1 VLGLLRTLNETLGK
15 TVLMVTH
22 DPHAAEAAKVRRR
35 LDKGSSRDARRPL
48 GAQRLPAQQDPR
60 FPHRSGGRDHHG
72 CLPLPANGA
81 HRLVREQRGVLG
93 RPHRHPNAISLTQS
107 LPLAYSDRIAQIP
120 GVTRLT
126 WSNWF
131 GGIYK
136 DRKNFFAQ
144 FAIDAASALEVFD
157 IRFVQGDKANFLGDR
172 NACIVG
178 KGLAEKFGWKVG
190 DTVPL
195 FSEIYPGDWKFRIAG
210 VVEGADDASIAN
222 TMYFHWAR
230 LNEGLPDRIK
240 NSVGVFTMKVAN
252 ADDSPRVIRDV
263 DALFANSEAE
273 THTETEKAFRLQFV
287 TGSSAILTA
296 LQVVS
301 AVILV
306 IMALILGTRW
316 RWGFGSAPES
326 WASCAPS
333 VSCPRT
339 SGPSPS
345 AKGPCWAP
353 SVASSGAFSPSRCC
367 AGSAGQPPASASSP
381 TSRTRFRRRP

>member
-1 VLGLLRTLNETLGK
+1 VTLAGLSVRNAFLRNKTRAFLTVLGVVITTVAFLFLRT
-15 TVLMVTH
+15 VLTAWYASSEASSADRIVT
-22 DPHAAEAAKVRRR
+22 R
-35 LDKGSSRDARRPL
+35 
-48 GAQRLPAQQDPR
+48 
-60 FPHRSGGRDHHG
+60 
-72 CLPLPANGA
+72 
-81 HRLVREQRGVLG
+81 
-93 RPHRHPNAISLTQS
+93 NAISLTQS
-107 LPLAYSDRIAQIP
+107 LPLSYSDRIAQVP

-144 FAIDAASALEVFD
+144 FAIDATSALEVFD
-157 IRFVQGDKANFLGDR
+157 IRFVQGNKGDFLGDR

-252 ADDSPRVIRDV
+252 ANDSPRVIRDV

-306 IMALILGTRW
+306 IMALILGNTMAMGLRE
-316 RWGFGSAPES
+316 RTGELGVMRAIGFLPKDVRALAFREGAMLGALGGIVGCLLAQPVLRGVGRVA
-326 WASCAPS
+326 ASIGFLS
-333 VSCPRT
+333 NVSYTLPT
-339 SGPSPS
+339 
-345 AKGPCWAP
+345 AALT
-353 SVASSGAFSPSRCC
+353 VAIAALIGA
-367 AGSAGQPPASASSP
+367 AASALP
-381 TSRTRFRRRP
+381 AVQAARMEIVNALRRQE

>member
-1 VLGLLRTLNETLGK
+1 MTLAGLSVRNAFLRNKTRAFLTVLGVVITTVAFLFLRT
-15 TVLMVTH
+15 VLTAWYASSEASSADRIVT
-22 DPHAAEAAKVRRR
+22 R
-35 LDKGSSRDARRPL
+35 
-48 GAQRLPAQQDPR
+48 
-60 FPHRSGGRDHHG
+60 
-72 CLPLPANGA
+72 
-81 HRLVREQRGVLG
+81 
-93 RPHRHPNAISLTQS
+93 NAISLTQS
-107 LPLAYSDRIAQIP
+107 LPLSYSDRIAQVP
-120 GVTRLT
+120 GVTRMT

-144 FAIDAASALEVFD
+144 FAIDAPSALEVFD
-157 IRFVQGDKANFLGDR
+157 IRFVQGNKADFLGDR

-210 VVEGADDASIAN
+210 VIEGADDASIAN

-230 LNEGLPDRIK
+230 LNEGLPDRLK
-240 NSVGVFTMKVAN
+240 NTVGVFTMKVAN
-252 ADDSPRVIRDV
+252 ANDSPRVIRDV

-287 TGSSAILTA
+287 NGSSAILTA

-306 IMALILGTRW
+306 IMALILANTMAMGLRERTGELGVMRAI
-316 RWGFGSAPES
+316 GFLPKDVRALAFREGAMLGALGGIVGCLLAQPVLRGVGRAA
-326 WASCAPS
+326 ASIGFLS
-333 VSCPRT
+333 NVSYTLPT
-339 SGPSPS
+339 
-345 AKGPCWAP
+345 AAMT
-353 SVASSGAFSPSRCC
+353 VAIAALIGA
-367 AGSAGQPPASASSP
+367 AASALP
-381 TSRTRFRRRP
+381 AVQAARMEIVNALRRQE